1 MKKIEDRFEGKVA
14 PWLME
19 TFGHEI
25 MMDRTERN
33 HRFLEEALE
42 LVQAC
47 GCTQSEAHQLV
58 GYVFSRPVG
67 DPEQEC
73 GGVMVTLAALC
84 IAQGLV
90 MEECAEKE
98 LARVWTKVEQIRAK
112 QAAKPKHS
120 PLPIAGESR
129 EFPDELI
136 RKLLLMSFA
145 ARLDDRDDEADAMKE
160 AAETIGRL
168 ANGQPAN
175 ADAMHALALEYL
187 ADTEAARTLF
197 IECHAVWSKPES
209 GGEPEPKLETLDDED
224 REHLAVL
231 DGKIARARALA
242 GGSDAAGN

>member
-1 MKKIEDRFEGKVA
+1 MKKINDRFEGKVA
-14 PWLME
+14 PWLLE

-25 MMDRTERN
+25 MMNCTERN

-47 GCTQSEAHQLV
+47 GCTASEAHQLV
-58 GYVFSRPVG
+58 GYVFARPVG

-90 MEECAEKE
+90 MEECGEKE

-120 PLPIAGESR
+120 PLPIAEESR

-145 ARLDDRDDEADAMKE
+145 ARLDDREDEADTLKE

-168 ANGQPAN
+168 A
-175 ADAMHALALEYL
+175 
-187 ADTEAARTLF
+187 
-197 IECHAVWSKPES
+197 
-209 GGEPEPKLETLDDED
+209 GGG
-224 REHLAVL
+224 
-231 DGKIARARALA
+231 DGTT
-242 GGSDAAGN
+242 GN